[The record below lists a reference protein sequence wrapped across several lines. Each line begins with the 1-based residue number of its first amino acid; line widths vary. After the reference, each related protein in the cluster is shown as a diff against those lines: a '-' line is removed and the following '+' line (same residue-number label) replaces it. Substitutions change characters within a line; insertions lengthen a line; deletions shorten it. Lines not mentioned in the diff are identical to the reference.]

1 MWQALAAQ
9 SGVGI
14 SSPVHLTEHAPARL
28 RLGASIPPKHH
39 SMPRLPQG
47 YRAAGVYSGVKRSA
61 TKLDLS
67 LVVSDRP
74 AVGVAVY
81 TKNLVCAAPV
91 KLDRERTPSEA
102 IRVVVINSGVANA
115 CTGDQGDA
123 DARQMAAWAAEACDA
138 QVEQA
143 LVMSTGVIGSMLPME
158 KIQAGIQAAAASLG
172 NDDASL
178 EAAAR
183 GMMTTDTVPKIR
195 AREVTVG
202 GVRTRITGIA
212 KGAAMIGPNM
222 STMLALVMTDAC
234 LRVDDAHS
242 ALVDAVDESFHCISV
257 DGHMSTNDTVI
268 LLANGAAG
276 PSPSPS
282 PERGGERGGVTPLSG
297 KGLADFRTTLFE
309 VCEDLAQSIPAD
321 GEGATHLVTVEVHG
335 CRTRQDALRISKT
348 IADSP
353 LVKTAIAGADPNW
366 GRIVSAAGYAGVPFD
381 PSKVTLHLNGL
392 LLYERGAP
400 VDFDAAAAAQSIA
413 ADRDTSVVLLLEE
426 GTACARFWTTV
437 LTAEYV
443 RLNAD
448 YHT

>member
-1 MWQALAAQ
+1 M
-9 SGVGI
+9 
-14 SSPVHLTEHAPARL
+14 
-28 RLGASIPPKHH
+28 
-39 SMPRLPQG
+39 LPQLPLG
-47 YRAAGVYSGVKRSA
+47 FRAAGIRSGVKRDP

-74 AVGVAVY
+74 AVGVGVY

-91 KLDRERTPSEA
+91 KLDRERTPSES
-102 IRVVVINSGVANA
+102 IRVVAINSGVANA
-115 CTGDQGDA
+115 CTGEQGDE
-123 DARQMAAWAAEACDA
+123 DARQMAAWAADACGA
-138 QVEQA
+138 LPEQA

-158 KIQAGIQAAAASLG
+158 RIRAGIQAAAAQLG
-172 NDDASL
+172 GDAVSL
-178 EAAAR
+178 ENAAR
-183 GMMTTDTVPKIR
+183 GIMTTDTVPKIR
-195 AREVTVG
+195 GREVTLG
-202 GVRTRITGIA
+202 GITARITGIA

-222 STMLALVMTDAC
+222 STMLSLVMTDAA
-234 LRVDDAHS
+234 LRVSDAQA
-242 ALVDAVDESFHCISV
+242 ALADAVDESFHCISV

-268 LLANGAAG
+268 LLANGAAHQPAG
-276 PSPSPS
+276 
-282 PERGGERGGVTPLSG
+282 TPPLTG
-297 KGLADFRTTLFE
+297 KPLADFRATLFE

-366 GRIVSAAGYAGVPFD
+366 GRIVSAAGYAGVRFD

-400 VDFDAAAAAQSIA
+400 VDFDADAAAKSIA
-413 ADRDTSVVLLLEE
+413 ADRDTSIVLLLEE
-426 GTACARFWTTV
+426 GQASARFWTTD

>member
-1 MWQALAAQ
+1 MSLQ
-9 SGVGI
+9 
-14 SSPVHLTEHAPARL
+14 
-28 RLGASIPPKHH
+28 
-39 SMPRLPQG
+39 LPQG
-47 YRAAGVYSGVKRSA
+47 FRAAGVYSGVKRSSA
-61 TKLDLS
+61 KLDLT

-74 AVGVAVY
+74 AVAAGVY

-91 KLDRERTPSEA
+91 KLDRQRTPSES
-102 IRVVVINSGVANA
+102 IRVVAINSGVANA

-123 DARQMAAWAAEACDA
+123 DARQMAAWAADA
-138 QVEQA
+138 VGARPEEV
-143 LVMSTGVIGSMLPME
+143 LVMSTGVIGTMLPMD
-158 KIQAGIQAAAASLG
+158 KIHIGIQTAARELG
-172 NDDASL
+172 SDERSL
-178 EAAAR
+178 ENAAR
-183 GMMTTDTVPKIR
+183 GIMTTDTVPKLR
-195 AREVTVG
+195 GREVTIG
-202 GVRTRITGIA
+202 GTLTRVTGMA

-222 STMLALVMTDAC
+222 ATMLSLIMTDAP
-234 LRVDDAHS
+234 LLMQDAHS

-276 PSPSPS
+276 ARAESTYFPVPL
-282 PERGGERGGVTPLSG
+282 RGKALE
-297 KGLADFRTTLFE
+297 DFRTTLFE

-321 GEGATHLVTVEVHG
+321 GEGATHLITVEVHG
-335 CRTRQDALRISKT
+335 CQSRQDALRIGKT

-366 GRIVSAAGYAGVPFD
+366 GRIVSAAGYAGVKFD

-400 VDFDAAAAAQSIA
+400 VDFDPEIVSKSIA
-413 ADRDTSVVLLLEE
+413 DDRDTSIVLILEE
-426 GTACARFWTTV
+426 GKSCARFWTTD